1 LTGSARRLRLP
12 AMARESKSESS
23 SFRLVEVPLSD
34 RKLVE
39 RFIRVPWYINREHHP
54 SDRWVPP
61 LLMDRRDYLN
71 PKKNPFF
78 DHVEASF
85 WIAHHKGRDV
95 GRIAAVKDADYIS
108 FHEEKTGYYGMFD
121 CCNDPEIAQALV
133 SRANDWMVAHGLER
147 AIGPFELSTNYISG
161 VLIEGFHRD
170 PGINMPFNPPYYDQ
184 LLEQCGLTKA
194 KDLWQWYIDLTKP
207 VPERVVKVA
216 NRVAKRAGITIRN
229 MDLAKWDDEVGTCID
244 IYNDAWEK
252 NWGFVP
258 VGEKEFRHMAK
269 DLKMVIHGD
278 LGLVA
283 EVEGKPVAFALTIFD
298 VNPVMKKLDGKLF
311 PTGLFRLIWDTKI
324 SNKVTKARLILLGVR
339 AEYRKSG
346 IISPLMVET
355 FRGGQRQ
362 GLVGGEIGWT
372 LEDNHAVNSAIE
384 RMGASRV
391 ATYRVYEKTL

>member
-1 LTGSARRLRLP
+1 
-12 AMARESKSESS
+12 MARESKSESS

-39 RFIRVPWYINREHHP
+39 RFIRVPWHINRVHHP
-54 SDRWVPP
+54 SSHWVPP

-78 DHVEASF
+78 DHVEAAF
-85 WIAHHKGRDV
+85 WMVHHQGRDV

-108 FHEEKTGYYGMFD
+108 FHGEKTGYYGMFD
-121 CCNDPEIAQALV
+121 CCNDPEMAQALV
-133 SRANDWMVAHGLER
+133 KRANDWMVAHGLEQ

-161 VLIEGFHRD
+161 ILVDGFQRD
-170 PGINMPFNPPYYDQ
+170 PAINMPFNPPYYDR
-184 LLEQCGLTKA
+184 LLEQCGLEKA
-194 KDLWQWYIDLTKP
+194 KDLWQWSIDLTKP
-207 VPERVVKVA
+207 IPERIVRISD
-216 NRVAKRAGITIRN
+216 RVAKRAGITIRN
-229 MDLAKWDDEVGTCID
+229 MDLAKWDDEVGICID

-258 VGEKEFRHMAK
+258 VSEKEFRHMAK
-269 DLKMVIHGD
+269 DLKMVIHND

-283 EVEGKPVAFALTIFD
+283 EVEGRPVAFALTIFD

-311 PTGLFRLIWDTKI
+311 PSGIFRLLWDTKI
-324 SNKVTKARLILLGVR
+324 SNKVDKARLILLGVR

-362 GLVGGEIGWT
+362 GLVAGEIGWT
-372 LEDNHAVNSAIE
+372 LEDNHAVNAMIE
-384 RMGASRV
+384 RMGATRA
-391 ATYRVYEKTL
+391 ATYRVYQKTL